1 LGAKKEYD
9 FMSMS
14 GETVVILGGYGLV
27 GMQIARMIAKNRNPG
42 KIVIASLF
50 QQEALNAIEEL
61 KEEFPELQLECC
73 HGNVFVREEY
83 SQLSRSALLSNEKRI
98 IQLYEDTF
106 GALDP
111 SDPENIYNK
120 CLLVKIIQ
128 KYRPD
133 VLIDAINTATGIS
146 YQDIKTSSHRV
157 FKFHNGVVNR
167 LQNIDE
173 SLLEKAG
180 QGDKAAIDSALT
192 ALRELKAD
200 YEDRLGVEERSEELN
215 NKLQLHVQL
224 VSQIVPQLVR
234 HVILLYK
241 ACREV
246 GTRMYLKIGTT
257 GTGGMGLNIPYTHGE
272 DRPSFKLMAKSSVGF
287 AHSGLL
293 FLLARTPGPTI
304 FKEIKPASLIGYR
317 KVDIREIKKF
327 GQVVNIS
334 NPQQEDLTELD
345 YLDTRN
351 PEGFPSEGTLKLPG
365 VDTGENGFFA
375 RGEFEA
381 ITYLG
386 QMEFITPQEIAE
398 IALHEISGR
407 NTGKDVVQGVA
418 GAVLDPSY
426 RGGFLRPIAI
436 NDLDHLERTHDIPSV
451 AIGQLGP
458 PQLTKLLFETHL
470 LTRVHGTISQWVDD
484 KRSDAEIAD
493 HLNNEL
499 RASGLDKTI
508 TSLGIPIRMANGR
521 DVLRGA
527 KINIPES
534 VERRVAIDHAD
545 DFDTWTNQ
553 GWVDLRPENISCWR
567 ARFKRACLARQRN
580 SKEGSAMFS
589 RETYPYDEIR
599 TGEIVGWIFN
609 HEPLLGNESVG
620 GRLW

>member
-1 LGAKKEYD
+1 
-9 FMSMS
+9 MSMT
-14 GETVVILGGYGLV
+14 GETIVILGGYGLV
-27 GMQIARMIAKNRNPG
+27 GMQIARRIAKNYKPK

-50 QQEALNAIEEL
+50 EHEAKKAVEEL
-61 KEEFPELQLECC
+61 SKEFPDLELDCC
-73 HGNVFVREEY
+73 HGNVFVREDY
-83 SQLSRSALLSNEKRI
+83 SLLARADLLSNETRI
-98 IQLYEDTF
+98 KQLYHDTF
-106 GALDP
+106 EPVNPA
-111 SDPENIYNK
+111 DPENIYNQS
-120 CLLVKIIQ
+120 LLVKMI
-128 KYRPD
+128 KKHRPN
-133 VLIDAINTATGIS
+133 VLVDAINTATGIS

-157 FKFHNGVVNR
+157 FKFHDEVESR
-167 LQNIDE
+167 LAAMDE
-173 SLLEKAG
+173 ALLN
-180 QGDKAAIDSALT
+180 KAANGDPEAIQSAINT
-192 ALRELKAD
+192 IRELKAD
-200 YEDRLGVEERSEELN
+200 YHDRLGIEERSQDLN
-215 NKLQLHVQL
+215 NNLQLYVQL

-234 HVILLYK
+234 HVVLLYK

-327 GQVVNIS
+327 GQKVQLAT
-334 NPQQEDLTELD
+334 PKLEDLSKLD
-345 YLDTRN
+345 HLDTRN
-351 PEGFPSEGTLKLPG
+351 IEGFPSEGTLRLPG

-386 QMEFITPQEIAE
+386 QMEFVTPQEIAE
-398 IALHEISGR
+398 IALHEMTGR
-407 NTGKDVVQGVA
+407 NTGKDVVQGLA

-436 NDLDHLERTHDIPSV
+436 NDLDKLEKEHNIPSV

-470 LTRVHGTISQWVDD
+470 LARIHPTMSAWA
-484 KRSDAEIAD
+484 SDQSSDEVIAEKM
-493 HLNNEL
+493 HTEL
-499 RASGLDKTI
+499 SASGLDRTI
-508 TSLGIPIRMANGR
+508 TSLGIPVRLPNGQ

-527 KINIPES
+527 RITIPES
-534 VERRVAIDHAD
+534 VERSVPISSAEEVNS
-545 DFDTWTNQ
+545 WTDQ
-553 GWVDLRPENISCWR
+553 GWIDLRPENISRWR
-567 ARFKRACLARQRN
+567 ARFKDALQARLRT
-580 SKEGSAMFS
+580 SREGSAAFS

-609 HEPLLGNESVG
+609 HEPLLGDEAVG